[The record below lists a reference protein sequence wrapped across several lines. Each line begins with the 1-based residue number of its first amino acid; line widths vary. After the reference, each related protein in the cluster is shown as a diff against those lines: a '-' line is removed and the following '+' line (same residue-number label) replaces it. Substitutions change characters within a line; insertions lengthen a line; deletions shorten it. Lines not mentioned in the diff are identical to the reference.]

1 MILRQDLAKF
11 EDDGM
16 ALYNSHV
23 EDIMGVVGAI
33 MFVLADAELPVAYV
47 EDLEFDATGE
57 LESALNEAFIKLLEF
72 AHDHHLRASDEAL
85 DREMRSELQRS
96 LKKIADLVEPSM
108 RTYRTD
114 RGTRR
119 YDRTNGGDATRRV
132 ERLPT
137 NRKFQIA
144 PK

>member
-1 MILRQDLAKF
+1 
-11 EDDGM
+11 M

-72 AHDHHLRASDEAL
+72 AHDHHLRASNQSL

-96 LKKIADLVEPSM
+96 LKKIVDLVEPSM

-119 YDRTNGGDATRRV
+119 YDRTNNGGDATRRV
-132 ERLPT
+132 ERLRT

>member
-1 MILRQDLAKF
+1 
-11 EDDGM
+11 M
-16 ALYNSHV
+16 ALSNSRL
-23 EDIMGVVGAI
+23 EDIRDVVGAI
-33 MFVLADAELPVAYV
+33 MFVLAGAELPVVYV
-47 EDLEFDATGE
+47 EVLEFDAIGE

-72 AHDHHLRASDEAL
+72 AHDHHLRASNQSL

-96 LKKIADLVEPSM
+96 LEKIADLVEPSV

-119 YDRTNGGDATRRV
+119 YDRTTGGDAARKV

>member
-1 MILRQDLAKF
+1 MRQDHAKF

-16 ALYNSHV
+16 TLSNSRL
-23 EDIMGVVGAI
+23 ESIMDVVGAI
-33 MFVLADAELPVAYV
+33 MFVLAGAELPVAYV
-47 EDLEFDATGE
+47 EGLEFDATGE

-72 AHDHHLRASDEAL
+72 AHDHHLRANHQSL

-96 LKKIADLVEPSM
+96 LEKIAGLVEPSV

-119 YDRTNGGDATRRV
+119 YDRTNSGDATRRV